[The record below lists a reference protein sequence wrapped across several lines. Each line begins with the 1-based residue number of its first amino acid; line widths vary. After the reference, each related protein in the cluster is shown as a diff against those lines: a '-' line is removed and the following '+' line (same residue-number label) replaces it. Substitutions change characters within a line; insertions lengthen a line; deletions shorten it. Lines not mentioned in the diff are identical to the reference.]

1 VFLRRLYTDPETGQ
15 LAAMDSQARS
25 FTQNQRLFLLL
36 RDQTCRTPYCD
47 APIRH
52 ADHIHPHEDG
62 GPTTITNGQGLC
74 EACNYTKQAP
84 DWHQQP
90 TPDRTRDIT
99 TITPTGHHYPSQPPD
114 PPGAPRVPGS
124 SSERRPGQPTR
135 EAA

>member
-1 VFLRRLYTDPETGQ
+1 
-15 LAAMDSQARS
+15 MDSQARR
-25 FTQNQRLFLLL
+25 FTENQRLFLLL

-62 GPTTITNGQGLC
+62 GPTTIANGQGLC

-90 TPDRTRDIT
+90 TPDATGTITTIT
-99 TITPTGHHYPSQPPD
+99 TITPTGHHYRSHAPD
-114 PPGAPRVPGS
+114 PPGATTKSNP
-124 SSERRPGQPTR
+124 ERQAQQPKRT
-135 EAA
+135 AA